1 MEFVLI
7 CFVAFAASWLTLI
20 SGFGL
25 GTLLLPTFILFFS
38 PLEAVAMTAIV
49 HFLNNVFKFSLLFK
63 QVNRYV
69 ALWFGVSGIVGAAVG
84 AWVSTNVEKSIAYTS
99 PLDGISEV
107 SWFSFLVGLLMIVF
121 ALQELLLGKVGFA
134 FSKKAM
140 VPGGVLSGFFG
151 GLTGHQGA
159 LRSMFLLKSG
169 LTAQAYVATGTA
181 IALMVDLTRI
191 PIYLGRISK
200 GGIDKHTLLIASA
213 TLFAFI
219 GAFIGKRMIEKIT
232 YTTVQWV
239 VGVLMIVV
247 GLLLLLGLL

>member
-1 MEFVLI
+1 MELVLI
-7 CFVAFAASWLTLI
+7 CTVAFAASWLTLI

-49 HFLNNVFKFSLLFK
+49 HFMNNVFKFSLLFK

-69 ALWFGVSGIVGAAVG
+69 AIWFGVSGIVGAAIG
-84 AWVSTNVEKSIAYTS
+84 AYLSTHIEKSTAYLS
-99 PLDGISEV
+99 PIDPMV
-107 SWFSFLVGLLMIVF
+107 KVTWFTFFVGLLMIIF
-121 ALQELLLGKVGFA
+121 ALQELIFGKVSFS

-140 VPGGVLSGFFG
+140 IPGGALSGFFG

-169 LTAQAYVATGTA
+169 LTAQVYIATGTA
-181 IALMVDLTRI
+181 VALMVDITRI
-191 PIYLGRISK
+191 PIYLNRIAN
-200 GGIDKHTLLIASA
+200 GGIDEHMTLIALA
-213 TLFAFI
+213 TFCAFM

-232 YTTVQWV
+232 YKAVQWI
-239 VGVLMIVV
+239 VGVLMIAV
-247 GLLLLLGLL
+247 GVLLLLGVI